1 MALFLWSP
9 FKLFCHFRS
18 GRLDGIYMHYT
29 DVYQFQKHS
38 MFSRPTIQFTLF
50 GTYIYSNMRVC
61 VYIYTLMTK
70 ICDADNLDQNNIKK
84 CKI

>member
-1 MALFLWSP
+1 
-9 FKLFCHFRS
+9 
-18 GRLDGIYMHYT
+18 
-29 DVYQFQKHS
+29 